1 MKLNLKINKQNLP
14 SLIVSLPIIAVIITA
29 IIISFLIV
37 FNITKTIKNE
47 QEKIKQEFFLDLE
60 KKTKQRVEYVYN
72 LIDSFYQ
79 TELASHKRNVKLSV
93 DIAYE
98 IIKQIYDQYKHMS
111 KSYII
116 DKIKALLNKVRFY
129 NDKSGYYFIYD
140 MRGTVLMLPTH
151 PSLEGK
157 SLLNYKDPKGKYI
170 VKNIINILKTKDST
184 FQTWYYYKP
193 NSNKIEKKLGY
204 IKVFRPLNIFIGSAE
219 YFDNINNSVFENM
232 RKILDKVLWKKDEY
246 IFIFDYKG
254 NVIYHLNKE
263 FIGTNRWNSERGGVK
278 NVQLIINSALE
289 NSEGTYV
296 KYLGYH
302 PNGKPMK
309 KISFV
314 KYYKP
319 LRIVVGHGL
328 YLDQL
333 NKLLLEKQ
341 KKLED
346 LLHTLLNI
354 IIITALVIGAI
365 IVILMYVL
373 SLYIKQQFKKYDIQ
387 IRKKQQKL
395 LKKATYDTLTNLYN
409 RDIVLDLFENAKKR
423 ADQLNTKI
431 AILFIDLDHFK
442 EINDSLG
449 HKIGD
454 EVLKIIAKRLKSV
467 LKNKVIARFGGDEF
481 VVMLEKVTDKKTVE
495 TIAKKI
501 LKEIKK
507 EIFINNQKCYLS
519 GSIGISFYPDDAKD
533 FDTLLKYADTA
544 MYKAKREG
552 KDRYYFFNST
562 MSKEADLKIQIKS
575 NLIKALK
582 NNEFELYY
590 QPQIDKNGK
599 LIGMESLIRWNHPEK
614 GVISPFYFIPVAI
627 EMGII
632 DEIDSWSMKTALLQ
646 IKDWI
651 DKGYNPPV
659 VSCNLTTYHIE
670 KGNLIKEIKKIFD
683 EVKIDTKYLALELTE
698 EGIMKNPEKSIQVLN
713 ELKQLGIGVYID
725 DFGMGQSS
733 LSYLKKLPIDKL
745 KIDRNFI
752 KDIPDDKDDIVIT
765 KTIIAL
771 AKEMNLQTVAEGV
784 ETKIQRDFVFE
795 IGCNAIQ
802 GYYYSKPIPA
812 KDFEEK
818 YLKG

>member
-1 MKLNLKINKQNLP
+1 
-14 SLIVSLPIIAVIITA
+14 
-29 IIISFLIV
+29 
-37 FNITKTIKNE
+37 
-47 QEKIKQEFFLDLE
+47 
-60 KKTKQRVEYVYN
+60 
-72 LIDSFYQ
+72 
-79 TELASHKRNVKLSV
+79 
-93 DIAYE
+93 
-98 IIKQIYDQYKHMS
+98 
-111 KSYII
+111 
-116 DKIKALLNKVRFY
+116 
-129 NDKSGYYFIYD
+129 
-140 MRGTVLMLPTH
+140 
-151 PSLEGK
+151 
-157 SLLNYKDPKGKYI
+157 
-170 VKNIINILKTKDST
+170 
-184 FQTWYYYKP
+184 
-193 NSNKIEKKLGY
+193 
-204 IKVFRPLNIFIGSAE
+204 
-219 YFDNINNSVFENM
+219 
-232 RKILDKVLWKKDEY
+232 
-246 IFIFDYKG
+246 
-254 NVIYHLNKE
+254 
-263 FIGTNRWNSERGGVK
+263 
-278 NVQLIINSALE
+278 
-289 NSEGTYV
+289 
-296 KYLGYH
+296 
-302 PNGKPMK
+302 
-309 KISFV
+309 
-314 KYYKP
+314 
-319 LRIVVGHGL
+319 
-328 YLDQL
+328 
-333 NKLLLEKQ
+333 
-341 KKLED
+341 
-346 LLHTLLNI
+346 
-354 IIITALVIGAI
+354 
-365 IVILMYVL
+365 
-373 SLYIKQQFKKYDIQ
+373 
-387 IRKKQQKL
+387 
-395 LKKATYDTLTNLYN
+395 
-409 RDIVLDLFENAKKR
+409 
-423 ADQLNTKI
+423 
-431 AILFIDLDHFK
+431 
-442 EINDSLG
+442 
-449 HKIGD
+449 
-454 EVLKIIAKRLKSV
+454 
-467 LKNKVIARFGGDEF
+467 
-481 VVMLEKVTDKKTVE
+481 
-495 TIAKKI
+495 
-501 LKEIKK
+501 
-507 EIFINNQKCYLS
+507 
-519 GSIGISFYPDDAKD
+519 
-533 FDTLLKYADTA
+533 